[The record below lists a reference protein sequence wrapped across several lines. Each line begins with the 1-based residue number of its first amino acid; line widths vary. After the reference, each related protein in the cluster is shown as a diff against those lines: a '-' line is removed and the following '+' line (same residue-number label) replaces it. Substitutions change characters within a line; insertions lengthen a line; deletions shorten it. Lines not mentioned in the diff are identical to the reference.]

1 MTKSSSSGSDDA
13 GTQKRA
19 PKLDYQAP
27 GASPY
32 DKPVDRYVRVANVM
46 GGLRIGR
53 RNRVLYYI
61 IMLPLILVAIWYL
74 RHVVLQMESLA
85 GK

>member
-1 MTKSSSSGSDDA
+1 MTKRSSSGSDDA

-46 GGLRIGR
+46 RQPCVDDFVRLLQDIPELGLI
-53 RNRVLYYI
+53 RNEVG
-61 IMLPLILVAIWYL
+61 
-74 RHVVLQMESLA
+74 VVRST
-85 GK
+85 